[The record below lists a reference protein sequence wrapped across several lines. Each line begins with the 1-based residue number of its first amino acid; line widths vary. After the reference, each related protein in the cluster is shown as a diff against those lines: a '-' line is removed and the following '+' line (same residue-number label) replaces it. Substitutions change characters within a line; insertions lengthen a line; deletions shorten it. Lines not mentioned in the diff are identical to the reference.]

1 MTRQVEIKVRLA
13 PDLKGQ
19 FDQLCRSA
27 STTMSAQLTR
37 LIASWVDDDQF
48 IEQSENSDAN
58 LPTATVGQETSD
70 ENIADGATVGEE
82 ILSELGNLSKRM
94 EQLVDAH
101 PHYWFEKW
109 YSGHAEENGQ
119 ALLRFDT
126 KMGQHHSAANNALRD
141 MRSHITAVG
150 QLAQYREP
158 PFYKDYKIWTA
169 VASGVLGVALI
180 LSLLPGNSSIS
191 RFFAVKMVG
200 GSNPIHA
207 AKIIAGGDLWH
218 GNLIVETTALMKAE
232 PFASSFSQ
240 CIEKAKRKP
249 KPSTCKIMF
258 PILIEE
264 K

>member
-109 YSGHAEENGQ
+109 YSGRAEENGQ

-200 GSNPIHA
+200 GSTPLHA
-207 AKIIAGGDLWH
+207 TKIIAGGDIWH

-232 PFASSFSQ
+232 PFASSFAN
-240 CIEKAKRKP
+240 CIERAKRKP
-249 KPSTCKIMF
+249 KPSDCTVKF
-258 PILIEE
+258 PILVGE

>member
-13 PDLKGQ
+13 PDLKRQ

-27 STTMSAQLTR
+27 CTTMSAQLTR
-37 LIASWVDDDQF
+37 LIASWVDDDQVT
-48 IEQSENSDAN
+48 EPSENSDAN
-58 LPTATVGQETSD
+58 LPAETVVQETTD
-70 ENIADGATVGEE
+70 HNVPQQPNVGEE
-82 ILSELGNLSKRM
+82 ILIELGNLSKRM
-94 EQLVDAH
+94 EQVVDAH

-109 YSGHAEENGQ
+109 YAGRAEKNGQ

-169 VASGVLGVALI
+169 VASGVFGVVLI

-191 RFFAVKMVG
+191 RFFAVKLVG

-232 PFASSFSQ
+232 PFASSFAQ

>member
-1 MTRQVEIKVRLA
+1 MAAVSDIKIRLA
-13 PDLKGQ
+13 ADLKRK
-19 FDQLCRSA
+19 FDLACRETG
-27 STTMSAQLTR
+27 TTMTAQLNR
-37 LIASWVDDDQF
+37 LITSWIDGGQITAEAENLDASPPTE
-48 IEQSENSDAN
+48 IEA
-58 LPTATVGQETSD
+58 QEQPDKT
-70 ENIADGATVGEE
+70 IADGPAIGEQV
-82 ILSELGNLSKRM
+82 LSELGDLSQRM

-109 YSGHAEENGQ
+109 YSGRAEKNSQ

-158 PFYKDYKIWTA
+158 PFYKSYKIWTA
-169 VASGVLGVALI
+169 VAGGVFGVTLI

-191 RFFAVKMVG
+191 RFVAVKMVG

-207 AKIIAGGDLWH
+207 AKIIAGGDTWH

-232 PFASSFSQ
+232 PFASSFAQ
-240 CIEKAKRKP
+240 CIEHAKRKP

-258 PILIEE
+258 PILIQE

>member
-13 PDLKGQ
+13 PDLKRQ
-19 FDQLCRSA
+19 FDQSCRSD

-37 LIASWVDDDQF
+37 LITSWVDDGQ
-48 IEQSENSDAN
+48 IIAQPESSDTN
-58 LPTATVGQETSD
+58 LAAEVVVQEATDHDVP
-70 ENIADGATVGEE
+70 NRPNLGEE
-82 ILSELGNLSKRM
+82 ILSELGNLSQRI
-94 EQLVDAH
+94 EQIVDAH

-109 YSGHAEENGQ
+109 YSGRAEKNDQ

-141 MRSHITAVG
+141 MHSHITAVG

-158 PFYKDYKIWTA
+158 PFYIDYKIWTA
-169 VASGVLGVALI
+169 VASGVFGVALI
-180 LSLLPGNSSIS
+180 LSLLPGDSAVS
-191 RFFAVKMVG
+191 RFVAVKMVG

-232 PFASSFSQ
+232 PFASSFAQ

-258 PILIEE
+258 PILVEE